1 MVGIDNSV
9 SRDSMHVLFVDQL
22 RHFVKAACET
32 V

>member
-22 RHFVKAACET
+22 RLVKAACET